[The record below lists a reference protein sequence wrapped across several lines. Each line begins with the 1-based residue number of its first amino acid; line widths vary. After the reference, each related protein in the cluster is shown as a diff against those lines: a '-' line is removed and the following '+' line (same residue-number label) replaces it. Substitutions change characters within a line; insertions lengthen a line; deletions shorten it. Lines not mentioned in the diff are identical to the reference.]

1 MGCASWPP
9 WTCPAAADEVKAKE
23 VTKMNGC
30 MCGCRSWRPGAGRWP
45 TREDQVSWLQDYQR
59 DLEQQAADVADE
71 IRRLQE
77 GQQSAS

>member
-1 MGCASWPP
+1 
-9 WTCPAAADEVKAKE
+9 
-23 VTKMNGC
+23 MNGC